1 MGSRAPV
8 KITGTKTGKGKR
20 TSAAASSPVGLVA
33 LLNKSLATELIKN
46 MGPYP
51 RVLENRTGRFANSAE
66 VTNVSPMPNSVE
78 IQYTYQKDPYAVFE
92 PENGNPLASHG
103 RDPRRIIGR
112 TIREIAQEIMGTK
125 YGLVRTKRV

>member
-1 MGSRAPV
+1 M
-8 KITGTKTGKGKR
+8 KKGKLYLIP
-20 TSAAASSPVGLVA
+20 TTLGEGSE
-33 LLNKSLATELIKN
+33 NKSLPPTVTELIKN

-103 RDPRRIIGR
+103 RDPKRIIGR